1 LAAGFTGLAADLVA
15 GLAAGLTGLVAVL
28 GAGLATDLGADL
40 AADLEALTDLA
51 GLDAPDAG
59 ALDAFLAGDFATGF
73 LVDLVAMTIL

>member
-15 GLAAGLTGLVAVL
+15 GLAAGLTG
-28 GAGLATDLGADL
+28 LGADL